1 MTHTIRR
8 RAMNEET
15 FNMSIRKLLKAF
27 GIRSQLEIEKAV
39 QKALAEK
46 RISGGESFPAQVQLR
61 IAELDIDFKL
71 DGDIKLQ

>member
-1 MTHTIRR
+1 
-8 RAMNEET
+8 MNEET

-46 RISGGESFPAQVQLR
+46 RISGGESFPAQVRLR